1 MAIYTLEYM
10 PCKLIFGLSIISHF
24 DYFIIFLN
32 IIWRT
37 GNYLHRFINNKQY
50 ISHSLLGSKKSARFC
65 KHHLNKCHL

>member
-10 PCKLIFGLSIISHF
+10 SCKLIFGLSIISHF

-32 IIWRT
+32 ITWRA
-37 GNYLHRFINNKQY
+37 GNYLYPFINIKQD
-50 ISHSLLGSKKSARFC
+50 ISHSLLGSKNSARFC